1 MSICAEFSFNTNPDF
16 KENSNKLRVI
26 RIYCQMWNIKM
37 KTDKP
42 RNAMPCLKKCVQ
54 AIPSALLVAL
64 IFWTY
69 YTYLVEFCILELKS
83 YSTRQMIYLIIGN
96 IFFLMFIWCY
106 FHVMLCRGNYRIPTE
121 FKLSPLLGLRKVCSQ
136 DGSSLSLDQ

>member
-1 MSICAEFSFNTNPDF
+1 
-16 KENSNKLRVI
+16 
-26 RIYCQMWNIKM
+26 M

-121 FKLSPLLGLRKVCSQ
+121 FKLSPVEHNRLLYLTPLKQSEVLEHYVQNRHITLWLRTV
-136 DGSSLSLDQ
+136 DNLIR